1 MGLSRPSFY
10 RLMNFLVLLS
20 FSFSCR
26 KTLQDIHDTENIDGG
41 KTVLSK
47 ISSLPQNINSRKKD
61 KNQSNDEHAHEAAPN
76 LETNSSTS
84 PHSPVEAPRIKLE
97 ASDVSM
103 LACGG
108 LLQSIEDEP
117 WWYNFQNNLRKN
129 GPRHLWAHLRHR
141 NLVTGSYEEN
151 QKAAA
156 LCSSFL
162 LKINRYRQVMDYKEL
177 ELDSLG
183 LLINTEQTAT
193 LLKKQYP
200 VEACIKIVKMIDV
213 SSASE
218 LKALKKDLKSKSF
231 KAAGLITD
239 LLAAARS
246 QVTDARGLMIRA
258 KSCIGALETIED
270 LEKLKSLQDASE
282 DEVLGFF
289 CEFFRI
295 LSKIDCD
302 IPCEHAWVTTYEC
315 SDPCFLQSPGCH
327 REVENVTISC
337 LRRI

>member
-1 MGLSRPSFY
+1 MGLTRPSFY
-10 RLMNFLVLLS
+10 RLLNFLMLLS

-26 KTLQDIHDTENIDGG
+26 KTLQDIHDTENVDGG
-41 KTVLSK
+41 ETVLSK
-47 ISSLPQNINSRKKD
+47 ISSLPQKVNSKKKD
-61 KNQSNDEHAHEAAPN
+61 KNQSSDESSNEASPN
-76 LETNSSTS
+76 FETNPSTTPPSPSS
-84 PHSPVEAPRIKLE
+84 EAPRIKLE

-156 LCSSFL
+156 LCASFL

-213 SSASE
+213 SSVSE
-218 LKALKKDLKSKSF
+218 LRALKKDLKSKNF

-258 KSCIGALETIED
+258 NSCIGALEAIDD

-282 DEVLGFF
+282 DEILGFF
-289 CEFFRI
+289 ASFSE
-295 LSKIDCD
+295 
-302 IPCEHAWVTTYEC
+302 Y
-315 SDPCFLQSPGCH
+315 
-327 REVENVTISC
+327 
-337 LRRI
+337 